1 MALSVKVLN
10 PPTVWSVPEVF
21 KKIYSHAVQVSDA
34 SKTLYISGQF
44 GIGPDGRL
52 PAEFAEQ
59 ANLAMDNVEA
69 LLAASGMTRGNVV
82 KLTYFLTRLSDAPGL
97 GAIRRERGK
106 QRAARSDRHCR
117 LGLGASRISDRN
129 RGGSCNVVT
138 YETNAERWSL
148 ISTSPTARCR
158 R

>member
-1 MALSVKVLN
+1 MALSVTAFN
-10 PPTVWSVPEVF
+10 PPTVWTVPEAF
-21 KKIYSHAVQVSDA
+21 TKINSHAVQVSDA

-82 KLTYFLTRLSDAPGL
+82 KLTYFLTRPTDAPSL
-97 GAIRRERGK
+97 GAIRRERWSSNEPPAVTAIVVSALA
-106 QRAARSDRHCR
+106 RPEYLIEIEAVAAM
-117 LGLGASRISDRN
+117 
-129 RGGSCNVVT
+129 
-138 YETNAERWSL
+138 
-148 ISTSPTARCR
+148 
-158 R
+158 